1 MLEIGIKKT
10 LELTV
15 TPADTAA
22 TVGSGLLPV
31 FATPRMI
38 ALMEQTASEAVSPYL
53 EEGQTTVGTLLN
65 VRHLAA
71 TPVGMKVFCAAELTE
86 IDRKRLVF
94 TVTASDE
101 CGPIGEGTHERFIVD
116 GEKFLAK
123 TQAKLEK

>member
-15 TPADTAA
+15 TDADTAA

-38 ALMEQTASEAVSPYL
+38 ALMEQTASEAVAPYL